1 MTGIYGVCISDF
13 PPSLVE
19 PLLHFISN
27 KERILKFHFIKD
39 KIRSLVGELLLKK
52 IINTLYNA
60 PYEEMEIT
68 RDEYGKPFLSSPS
81 IKVEFNI
88 SHAGDWVV
96 VAIDR
101 MKIGI
106 DIEQIVTM
114 NLEIAER
121 FFTQEEYKYI
131 AQQSSQE
138 QRDEQFIRIWTMKE
152 SYIKG
157 VGRGLTIPLDSFS
170 TIINNQEATSIRV
183 EEDVR
188 HLKTFRHDTTYYISV
203 CSTTPL
209 DGKNIEI
216 IDIHSLVNA
225 FL

>member
-1 MTGIYGVCISDF
+1 MTGVYGVCISDF
-13 PPSLVE
+13 PPYLVE
-19 PLLHFISN
+19 PLLYFVNN
-27 KERILKFHFIKD
+27 KEKILKFHFDKD

-52 IINTLYNA
+52 IITTLFNV
-60 PYEEMEIT
+60 PCEKMEIT
-68 RDEYGKPFLSSPS
+68 RDEYGKPFLLSPS
-81 IKVEFNI
+81 IDLEFNI

-96 VAIDR
+96 VAIDS
-101 MKIGI
+101 MEIGI

-131 AQQSSQE
+131 ANQTLQE
-138 QRDEQFIRIWTMKE
+138 QKNEQFFRIWTMKE

-157 VGRGLTIPLDSFS
+157 VGRGLTIPLDSFT
-170 TIINNQEATSIRV
+170 TIINNKETTSIRV
-183 EEDVR
+183 EEDLR
-188 HLKTFRHDTTYYISV
+188 YLNTFRHDTSYFISV
-203 CSTTPL
+203 CSTTPF

-216 IDIHSLVNA
+216 IDIHSLVNT